1 MCYNLQNGHQGH
13 LWSTAK
19 RSVFPCMEHAS
30 GKMAVQNGLYC
41 VVKKMLII
49 PKGVDVVDLWPRNQT
64 GYLKAPYYS
73 DFETKADLS
82 AQVA

>member
-1 MCYNLQNGHQGH
+1 
-13 LWSTAK
+13 
-19 RSVFPCMEHAS
+19 
-30 GKMAVQNGLYC
+30 
-41 VVKKMLII
+41 MLII